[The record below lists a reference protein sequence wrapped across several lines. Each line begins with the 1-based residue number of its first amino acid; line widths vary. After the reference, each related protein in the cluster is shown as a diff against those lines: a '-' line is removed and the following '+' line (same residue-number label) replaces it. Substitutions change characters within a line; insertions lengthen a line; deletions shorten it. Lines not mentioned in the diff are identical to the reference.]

1 MRFFFFHILIPLNLD
16 ALQLIDDIFKL
27 ADSEG
32 KKVLLTF

>member
-1 MRFFFFHILIPLNLD
+1 MLFFFSHILIPLNLD
-16 ALQLIDDIFKL
+16 ALQLIDGIFKL